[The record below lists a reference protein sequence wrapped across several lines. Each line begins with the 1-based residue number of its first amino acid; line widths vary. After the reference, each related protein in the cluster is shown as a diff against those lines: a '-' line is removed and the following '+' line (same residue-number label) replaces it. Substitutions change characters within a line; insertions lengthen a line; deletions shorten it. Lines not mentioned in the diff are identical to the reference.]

1 MTETTLSDSHPQSP
15 PAPVDAETQLRAEFP
30 VVVEIPVA
38 WAEMDYFRH
47 VNHAVFFTYFESAR
61 IRYLDLIGFRE
72 LTEAV
77 QTGPILASAHARF
90 RRPVTYPDTLV
101 VGARTT
107 ELGEDRFVHEYRV
120 VSRALN
126 EVAALGGAVLVSY
139 DYAAARKSAIP
150 ETVRDAIIR
159 LENRLTPGM
168 FSAALRS

>member
-1 MTETTLSDSHPQSP
+1 MTETASSGSHPQSP
-15 PAPVDAETQLRAEFP
+15 PATVDAETQLRAEFP

-72 LTEAV
+72 LTDAV

-90 RRPVTYPDTLV
+90 RRPVTYPDTLI

-107 ELGEDRFVHEYRV
+107 ELGGDRFGHEYRV
-120 VSRALN
+120 VSRVLN
-126 EVAALGGAVLVSY
+126 DVAASGGALLVSY
-139 DYAAARKSAIP
+139 DYAAGTKVPVPEAVRAAIRNF
-150 ETVRDAIIR
+150 EGER
-159 LENRLTPGM
+159 LAG
-168 FSAALRS
+168 A